1 MRSINE
7 TISTQSSDLIFGIL
21 HREGKIVQAK
31 LEMIKLWISQGQ
43 DFERLQEMGYSQ
55 NRLSEMTK
63 LSKGLINNYLK
74 LSRDNRLVNLV
85 NNTGHHGDHHH
96 LLEDLNQ
103 KQVLKLTQLDDKAF
117 YTAIESGAMPIEI
130 KIKQKYPV
138 AKQSPAAPKA
148 VVQFRNGKQV
158 AIYRSAFEANRTTD
172 IDRMSIGKVC
182 RHERMY
188 AGGHSWKFAHEVFG
202 HNNSLIKIGKND
214 E

>member
-7 TISTQSSDLIFGIL
+7 TTSTQSSDLISGIL
-21 HREGKIVQAK
+21 HREGKIVKAK

-74 LSRDNRLVNLV
+74 LSRDKRLVDLV
-85 NNTGHHGDHHH
+85 NKTGHHGDHH
-96 LLEDLNQ
+96 LEDLNQ

-117 YTAIESGAMPIEI
+117 YTAIETGAMPIET
-130 KIKQKYPV
+130 KTNQTHSV
-138 AKQSPAAPKA
+138 AKQSRAAPKA

-158 AIYRSAFEANRTTD
+158 AIYRSAFDANRITD

-182 RHERMY
+182 RHERTY
-188 AGGHSWKFAHEVFG
+188 AGGSSWKFAHEVFG
-202 HNNSLIKIGKND
+202 HNNSLIKIGEKL
-214 E
+214 

>member
-1 MRSINE
+1 MRLIKE
-7 TISTQSSDLIFGIL
+7 TISIQSSDLISGIL

-74 LSRDNRLVNLV
+74 LSRDKRLVDLV
-85 NNTGHHGDHHH
+85 NKTGHHGDQHY
-96 LLEDLNQ
+96 LENLTQ

-117 YTAIESGAMPIEI
+117 CTVIESGEMPIET
-130 KIKQKYPV
+130 KTNQTHSV
-138 AKQSPAAPKA
+138 AKQSRAAPKA

-158 AIYRSAFEANRTTD
+158 AIYRSAFDANRITD

-182 RHERMY
+182 RHERTY
-188 AGGHSWKFAHEVFG
+188 AGGSSWKFAHEVFG